1 MPHPDAHSLSEL
13 LDGDLPAFRA
23 GEVERHLRDCPECSD
38 LLDELAEVRRRA
50 RALPHREPERDLWPE
65 IEETI
70 LRGEGKG
77 AGVIRLH
84 PDAPDTSPGPRRGL
98 HLSVPQAAAAGLAL
112 ALFSGAVGAYLNGPA
127 PAGPGAEPGP
137 AAEWVQEVKRAEPG
151 LESSA
156 REVVRL
162 EELLARHRN
171 ELDPATVRTLE
182 KNLALID
189 EAIRESIAALRD
201 DPGNAFLRDHLAR
214 SVEAKES
221 YLREATSLVAPV
233 S

>member
-1 MPHPDAHSLSEL
+1 MAHPDAGSLSEL
-13 LDGDLPAFRA
+13 LDGDLSSARA
-23 GEVERHLRDCPECSD
+23 REVERHLRDCPECSD

-70 LRGEGKG
+70 LQGKGEG
-77 AGVIRLH
+77 AEVIRLH
-84 PDAPDTSPGPRRGL
+84 PDVPDTSAGRARGL
-98 HLSVPQAAAAGLAL
+98 RLSVPQAVAAGLAL
-112 ALFSGAVGAYLNGPA
+112 ALFSGAVGAFLDGPG
-127 PAGPGAEPGP
+127 PAGPGMEVAP
-137 AAEWVQEVKRAEPG
+137 AVAWVQEVKRAEPG
-151 LESSA
+151 LEISA
-156 REVVRL
+156 REAVRL
-162 EELLARHRN
+162 EELLARHRSD
-171 ELDPATVRTLE
+171 LDSATVRTLE

-221 YLREATSLVAPV
+221 YLREAASLVVPV